1 MSRNALFRFPDFD
14 FDELLNVIPQITS
27 ESSSFPHFDMYH
39 INREQ
44 YVIELALAGFTKD
57 TLEVSVDGNRLTIK
71 GERSE
76 PNLPEDVEYV
86 HKGIAHRAFTKAFV
100 LGEFLKVTNAEF
112 NDGIL
117 KISIE
122 KEIPEDKKPKVI
134 PVF

>member
-14 FDELLNVIPQITS
+14 FDDLLSAIPQIAS
-27 ESSSFPHFDMYH
+27 ESSSFPHYDMYH

-44 YVIELALAGFTKD
+44 YVIEMALAGFTRD
-57 TLEVSVDGNRLTIK
+57 TIEVLVDGNRLTIK
-71 GERSE
+71 GEKSE
-76 PNLPEDVEYV
+76 PNLPEDAEYV
-86 HKGIAHRAFTKAFV
+86 HKGVAHRAFTKAFV